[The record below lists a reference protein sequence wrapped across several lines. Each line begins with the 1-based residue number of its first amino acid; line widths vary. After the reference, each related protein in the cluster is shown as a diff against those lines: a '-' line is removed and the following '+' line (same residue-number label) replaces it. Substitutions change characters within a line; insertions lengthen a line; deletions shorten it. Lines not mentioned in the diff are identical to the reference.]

1 APGALDSSPSGQ
13 RGDCCDGPLPSRV
26 SGSLRTETLGAF
38 GCDTSGNGTDALGG
52 GLSPVTSSSMAQR
65 AQFRRALPVLP
76 ARNVSDAVCFYVDR
90 LGFELAFQ
98 DIDDDPLYAAVQRG
112 DVMLHLQFQF
122 EDDFEQGSAG
132 QCMVRLLVDDPDA
145 LYVGYEDK
153 DVCHTGTA

>member
-1 APGALDSSPSGQ
+1 
-13 RGDCCDGPLPSRV
+13 
-26 SGSLRTETLGAF
+26 
-38 GCDTSGNGTDALGG
+38 
-52 GLSPVTSSSMAQR
+52 MAQR

-76 ARNVSDAVCFYVDR
+76 ARNVSDAVRFYVDR

-98 DIDDDPLYAAVQRG
+98 DTDDDPHYAAVQRG

-145 LYVGYEDK
+145 LYAEYEDK
-153 DVCHTGTA
+153 DVFHTGTALRDTEWHTREFAFWDLNHNGLTFLRDL